1 MSNYIPRR
9 SFLKK
14 AVAATTGAIV
24 APYILP
30 SGRLFAATGNRV
42 ANHVVFCLFA
52 GGIRNIE
59 SVEKQRGNLMPSLL
73 TGGAS
78 VDPTIAAGMDAL
90 PSIPGTSL
98 QSQATLFSQ
107 FRYAQ
112 GPTGHFNGHS
122 TAITGNYTL
131 QDLNIKESP
140 KMPTVF
146 EYYRKHSDPNFAAL
160 EAWWIS
166 NTLGPYPSLN
176 FSTYPGYGAMYGANF
191 IQPNTIISGDGYS
204 ALSNP
209 KVFNSAEQAQIN
221 KLRNFFDDSFN
232 LDAQVDAASIRNS
245 VNDSEQLQAFIRQ
258 QLMNAAAGQYDN
270 PWSLQPLVMNGDMQN
285 IFYAEKVIQEFSP
298 ELLVVNMQGV
308 DICHSNFTA
317 YCNNLRKADYAVGHL
332 WQTIQ
337 NTPGMANDTIL
348 IVAPE
353 HGRNL
358 EPNTILDSNGQPAI
372 DHTSDATS
380 REIFC
385 MVVGPPGK
393 VVQGQNIT
401 QITGESIDIVPTI
414 AHVLGFKDAIPGGML
429 GGRVLNEAFV

>member
-14 AVAATTGAIV
+14 TAAVAAGAIV

-30 SGRLFAATGNRV
+30 SGRLFAATGTRV

-59 SVEKQRGNLMPSLL
+59 SVQKQRGNLMPSLL
-73 TGGAS
+73 NGGAS
-78 VDPTIAAGMDAL
+78 VDPAIAAGMDAL
-90 PSIPGTSL
+90 PTLPGASL

-107 FRYAQ
+107 FRYGQ

-122 TAITGNYTL
+122 TAMTGNYTL
-131 QDLNIKESP
+131 QDLNIKEPP

-146 EYYRKHSDPNFAAL
+146 EYYRKHSDPNHAAL

-166 NTLGPYPSLN
+166 NSLGPYPSLN
-176 FSTYPGYGAMYGANF
+176 FSTFPGYGSLYGANF
-191 IQPNTIISGDGYS
+191 IQPETIISGDGFT

-221 KLRNFFDDSFN
+221 KLRNFFDDSFS
-232 LDAQVDAASIRNS
+232 LDAQADAASIRNTPT
-245 VNDSEQLQAFIRQ
+245 DSDQLQAFIRQ
-258 QLMNAAAGQYDN
+258 QLLNASSGQYDN
-270 PWSLQPLVMNGDMQN
+270 PWGISTGMNGDMRN
-285 IFYAEKVIQEFSP
+285 VFYAEKVIQEIKP

-308 DICHSNFTA
+308 DICHSNFTD

-358 EPNTILDSNGQPAI
+358 EPNTILDSFGQPAI

-385 MVVGPPGK
+385 MVVGPAGK
-393 VVQGQNIT
+393 IVQGQNIT

-414 AHVLGFKDAIPGGML
+414 AHVLGFKDSIPAGML
-429 GGRVLNEAFV
+429 AGRVLNEAFV

>member
-14 AVAATTGAIV
+14 TAAVAAGAFV
-24 APYILP
+24 APYLLP
-30 SGRLFAATGNRV
+30 SGRLFAATGTRV

-59 SVEKQRGNLMPSLL
+59 SVQKQRGNLMPSLL
-73 TGGAS
+73 NGGAS
-78 VDPTIAAGMDAL
+78 VDPIIAAGMDAL
-90 PSIPGTSL
+90 PALPGASL

-122 TAITGNYTL
+122 TAITGSYTL
-131 QDLNIKESP
+131 QDLNIKEPP

-146 EYYRKHSDPNFAAL
+146 EYYRKHSDPDQAAL

-176 FSTYPGYGAMYGANF
+176 FSTFPGYGSLYGANF
-191 IQPNTIISGDGYS
+191 IQPDTIISGDGYD

-209 KVFNSAEQAQIN
+209 KIFNTSEQAQIN
-221 KLRNFFDDSFN
+221 KLRNFFDESFS
-232 LDAQVDAASIRNS
+232 LDAQADAASIRNS
-245 VNDSEQLQAFIRQ
+245 IADSDQLQSFIRQ
-258 QLMNAAAGQYDN
+258 QLLNASTGQYDN
-270 PWSLQPLVMNGDMQN
+270 PWGISTGMNGDMRN
-285 IFYAEKVIQEFSP
+285 VFYAEKVIQEIKP

-308 DICHSNFTA
+308 DICHSNYTA

-348 IVAPE
+348 IIAPE

-358 EPNTILDSNGQPAI
+358 EPNTILDSFGQPAI

-414 AHVLGFKDAIPGGML
+414 AHVLGFKDSIPSGML
-429 GGRVLNEAFV
+429 AGRILNEAFV

>member
-1 MSNYIPRR
+1 MSKFIPRR
-9 SFLKK
+9 NFLKK
-14 AVAATTGAIV
+14 TALAATGAFV

-30 SGRLFAATGNRV
+30 GGRLFAATGNRI

-59 SVEKQRGNLMPSLL
+59 SVGQERGNLLPSLL
-73 TGGAS
+73 GGAGT
-78 VDPTIAAGMDAL
+78 VDPIIASGMDPL
-90 PSIPGTSL
+90 PGTPGNSL
-98 QSQATLFSQ
+98 KSQGTLFRQ

-122 TAITGNYTL
+122 TALTGNYTL
-131 QDLNIKESP
+131 QDLSIKEPP

-146 EYYRKHSDPNFAAL
+146 EYYRKHSSPTQNAL
-160 EAWWIS
+160 NAWWVS
-166 NTLGPYPSLN
+166 NALGPYPSLN
-176 FSTYPGYGAMYGANF
+176 FSTYPSYGALYGANF
-191 IQPNTIISGDGYS
+191 VQPLTLISSDGAN

-209 KVFNSAEQAQIN
+209 IDLSVDEISKVNEMRNNFNA
-221 KLRNFFDDSFN
+221 SFSKSGIYGEN
-232 LDAQVDAASIRNS
+232 AIVNS
-245 VNDSEQLQAFIRQ
+245 LADRDLLQNYIKQ
-258 QLMNAAAGQYDN
+258 QLIDGVAGAFNN
-270 PWSLQPLVMNGDMQN
+270 PWGVGASMNDDMYN
-285 IFYAEKVIQEFSP
+285 VFFAEKIIEQFKP

-308 DICHSNFTA
+308 DIAHSNFTQ
-317 YCNNLRKADYAVGHL
+317 YCNNLRKADFAVGHL

-358 EPNTILDSNGQPAI
+358 IPNTILDAYGQPAL
-372 DHTSDATS
+372 DHNSDETS

-393 VVQGQNIT
+393 VQQNQIVT

-414 AHVLGFKDAIPGGML
+414 ARILGFDQDVPGGML
-429 GGRVLNEAFV
+429 PGRILNEAFI

>member
-14 AVAATTGAIV
+14 TAMAAAATIA

-42 ANHVVFCLFA
+42 VNHVVFCLFA

-59 SVEKQRGNLMPSLL
+59 SVQKERGNLMPSILSD
-73 TGGAS
+73 GSS
-78 VDPTIAAGMDAL
+78 VDPMIAAGMDPL
-90 PSIPGTSL
+90 PSIPGSSL
-98 QSQATLFSQ
+98 QSQGTLYNQ

-122 TAITGNYTL
+122 TAITGSYTL
-131 QDLNIKESP
+131 QDLNIKEPP

-146 EYYRKHSDPNFAAL
+146 EYYRKHSDPNQSAL
-160 EAWWIS
+160 NAWWVS

-176 FSTYPGYGAMYGANF
+176 YSSYPGYGAAYGANYM
-191 IQPNTIISGDGYS
+191 QPITLISQDGLS

-209 KVFNSAEQAQIN
+209 RIFSSAEGEKIN
-221 KLRNFFDDSFN
+221 TLRNFFNDSF
-232 LDAQVDAASIRNS
+232 SINSQFDNSTVRNPL
-245 VNDSEQLQAFIRQ
+245 NDSDLLQSFIRQ
-258 QLMNAAAGQYDN
+258 QLLNAQTGQATN
-270 PWSLQPLVMNGDMQN
+270 PWGVGASMNGDMYN
-285 IFYAEKVIQEFSP
+285 VYYAEQIIQEFSP

-308 DICHSNFTA
+308 DICHSNYTE
-317 YCNNLRKADYAVGHL
+317 YCNNLRKADYAVGRL

-337 NTPGMANDTIL
+337 STPGMANDTIL
-348 IVAPE
+348 IIAPE

-358 EPNTILDSNGQPAI
+358 EPNTILDAFGQPAI
-372 DHTSDATS
+372 DHTSDNTS

-385 MVVGPPGK
+385 MVVGPAGK
-393 VVQGQNIT
+393 VNQGLVVND
-401 QITGESIDIVPTI
+401 ITGESIDIVPTI
-414 AHVLGFKDAIPGGML
+414 GHILGFKDAIPGGML
-429 GGRVLNEAFV
+429 SGRVLTESLV